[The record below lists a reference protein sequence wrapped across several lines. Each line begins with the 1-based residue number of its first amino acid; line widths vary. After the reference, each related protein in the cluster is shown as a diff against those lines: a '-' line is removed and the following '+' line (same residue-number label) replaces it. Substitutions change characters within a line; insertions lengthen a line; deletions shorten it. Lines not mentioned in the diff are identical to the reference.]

1 MKHTDSIVK
10 ACSFFV
16 IIYLVSGMIYSSGMG
31 SPIKHSVLT
40 RQTETLEK
48 SNNPFC
54 TSRSSDILQ
63 MIQQVNAS
71 ILTTYIQNIQDF
83 GPHPT
88 GSDTCKAVGTYLYDT
103 LKSFNLS
110 VRYDPWKYKLRSGK
124 NIEATLPGTKNDDCI
139 VVVSAHYDSVA
150 VSPGAN
156 DDGSGVAVVLAAADI
171 MRNYS
176 FNSTIR
182 FVLFSGEE
190 QGLLGSHEYVQNAFR
205 NGQHIIGD
213 LQLDGVGYAV
223 TQEDGSKIRH
233 HANDQSAW
241 MVDISSAI
249 ASTFQNDIGLEVIR
263 RPHVAFSDHQS
274 FVHYDYDASYF
285 WQYTESPT
293 DHTSEDLLENMNIT
307 YLTKI
312 CRLTIGT
319 LASIAELHPLLSK
332 NDINISIRGH
342 VLTHPGQLC
351 IRIENKKSH
360 LDSANVTI
368 NIAMK
373 NLRTGQYVF
382 MKIDTNNIA
391 CNWTFTKEITTFWEF
406 KIINLRYSSQ
416 LVSVEVVAKGVKDDV
431 PLYTM
436 QRTIGIIIARCIFL
450 IPRQ

>member
-1 MKHTDSIVK
+1 MFVK
-10 ACSFFV
+10 ALSFV
-16 IIYLVSGMIYSSGMG
+16 VVIYLVSGNINVTISGSS
-31 SPIKHSVLT
+31 IKHSLFPD
-40 RQTETLEK
+40 QTESQERIVRL
-48 SNNPFC
+48 SNPG
-54 TSRSSDILQ
+54 RSDDILQ

-71 ILTTYIQNIQDF
+71 KLIMYIQDIQDF

-88 GSDTCKAVGTYLYDT
+88 GSNACDAVGTYLYDT
-103 LKSFNLS
+103 LHSFNLS
-110 VRYDPWKYKLRSGK
+110 VRYDTWKYKLRSGK
-124 NIEATLPGTKNDDCI
+124 NIEATLPGTENGECI

-156 DDGSGVAVVLAAADI
+156 DDGSGVAVVLAAADVL
-171 MRNYS
+171 RHYR

-190 QGLLGSHEYVQNAFR
+190 QGLLGSHEYVQHAFR
-205 NGQHIIGD
+205 NGQHILGD

-223 TQEDGSKIRH
+223 TPEDGSKIRH

-241 MVDISSAI
+241 MVDISTDI
-249 ASTFQNDIGLEVIR
+249 ASRFQNDIGLEVIR

-274 FVHYDYDASYF
+274 FVHYDYEASYL

-342 VLTHPGQLC
+342 FLTHPGQFC
-351 IRIENKKSH
+351 VRIENKKPF

-368 NIAMK
+368 NIALK

-382 MKIDTNNIA
+382 MKIDTNTIT

-406 KIINLRYSSQ
+406 KIINLRYSNQ
-416 LVSVEVVAKGVKDDV
+416 LISVEVVVKGVKDDV
-431 PLYTM
+431 PLFNK
-436 QRTIGIIIARCIFL
+436 QQTIGIIIARCIFL